1 LATFD
6 TLQLRPELLQAT
18 AQMGFEQLTA
28 IQEQA
33 IPPLLEG
40 RDVSGQAKTGSGK
53 TAAFGL
59 GLLSRITSDLHTQA
73 LVLCPTRELAD
84 QVAAEL
90 RQLASRLD
98 NVQVLCVTGGR
109 AYRNQTASLHGGA
122 QVVVGTPGR
131 IGKHL
136 DKETLDLSKLQ
147 VLVLDEADRMLDMGF
162 VDQVLRIVH
171 DCPTSTGPIGRQTLL
186 FSATFPEGIQDLS
199 RQVQYR
205 PVHLSVSS
213 QVEESLLV
221 QQHVRVPWGQRN
233 DAVLQILAHH
243 TPERALVFCE
253 TRGDCDSLARFLS
266 GRGTVALALH
276 GDLDQR
282 NRDEV
287 MLQFSGGSACV
298 LVATNVAARGLD
310 IPALPMVLIAEMG
323 GEVQAHVH
331 RIGRTARADKQGLAI
346 SVVCGD
352 REPDRLAAIEEFMGT
367 EIPQVPLPTGAGS
380 LAKMRPPN
388 QTLLILAGRHDK
400 LRKGDV
406 LGALV
411 KDGGLPAKAIGRI
424 DLLPRITAVAI
435 QTEYARQA
443 LLYLQQGR
451 VKKMRVR
458 ARLLN

>member
-1 LATFD
+1 MATFD
-6 TLQLRPELLQAT
+6 TQPLRPELLQAT
-18 AQMGFEQLTA
+18 AQMGFVQLTP

-33 IPPLLEG
+33 LPPILAG

-59 GLLSRITSDLHTQA
+59 GLLQGITPALHTQA

-90 RQLASRLD
+90 RRLAARMD

-109 AYRNQTASLHGGA
+109 AYRNQIASLEGGA
-122 QVVVGTPGR
+122 QIVVGTPGR

-136 DKETLDLSKLQ
+136 DKETLDLSQLQ

-162 VDQVLRIVH
+162 VDQVLRIVQ
-171 DCPTSTGPIGRQTLL
+171 DCPSVRQTLL
-186 FSATFPEGIQDLS
+186 FSATFPDGIHGLS
-199 RQVQYR
+199 RQVQR
-205 PVHLSVSS
+205 DPVHLSVSS
-213 QVEESLLV
+213 RVEEAQLV
-221 QQHVRVPWGQRN
+221 QQHVRVPWGRRN

-253 TRGDCDSLARFLS
+253 TKGDCDSLARFLS

-282 NRDEV
+282 DRDEV
-287 MLQFSGGSACV
+287 MLRFSGGSACV
-298 LVATNVAARGLD
+298 VVATNVAARGLD
-310 IPALPMVLIAEMG
+310 IPALPLVVIAELG

-331 RIGRTARADKQGLAI
+331 RIGRTARAEQQGLAI

-352 REPDRLAAIEEFMGT
+352 REPERLAAIEDFTGVR
-367 EIPQVPLPTGAGS
+367 IPEVPVPQGGHS
-380 LAKMRPPN
+380 LAAMRPPN
-388 QTLLILAGRHDK
+388 QTLLILAGRQDK

-411 KDGGLPAKAIGRI
+411 KDGGIPAQAIGQI
-424 DLLPRITAVAI
+424 DLLPRVTAVAI
-435 QTEYARQA
+435 STDHARAA
-443 LLYLQQGR
+443 LRYLQAGR
-451 VKKMRVR
+451 IKKKRVR
-458 ARLLN
+458 ARLL

>member
-1 LATFD
+1 MATFD
-6 TLQLRPELLQAT
+6 TLPLRAELLQAT
-18 AQMGFEQLTA
+18 AQMGFEQLTP

-33 IPPLLEG
+33 LPPLLAG

-59 GLLSRITSDLHTQA
+59 GLLSRITPELHTQA

-90 RQLASRLD
+90 RRLASRLD

-109 AYRNQTASLHGGA
+109 AYRSQNSSLEGGA

-136 DKETLDLSKLQ
+136 DKESLDLSQLK

-162 VDQVLRIVH
+162 VDQVLRIVQ
-171 DCPTSTGPIGRQTLL
+171 DCPPPGPDGRQTLL

-199 RQVQYR
+199 RQVQR
-205 PVHLSVSS
+205 APVHLNVSS
-213 QVEESLLV
+213 HVAERQLV
-221 QQHVRVPWGQRN
+221 QQHVRVPWGRRN

-253 TRGDCDSLARFLS
+253 TKAECDSLARFLS

-282 NRDEV
+282 SRDEV
-287 MLQFSGGSACV
+287 MLRFSGGSACV

-310 IPALPMVLIAEMG
+310 IPELPMVLVAELG

-331 RIGRTARADKQGLAI
+331 RIGRTARAEKKGLAI

-352 REPDRLAAIEEFMGT
+352 REPERLRAIEEFMGT
-367 EIPQVPLPTGAGS
+367 DIPEVPLPQAGGS
-380 LAKMRPPN
+380 LAAMQPPM
-388 QTLLILAGRHDK
+388 QTLLILAGRQDK

-411 KDGGLPAKAIGRI
+411 KEGGIPSDAIGRI

-435 QTEYARQA
+435 SHEYARQA
-443 LLYLQQGR
+443 LSYLQSGR
-451 VKKMRVR
+451 IKKKRVR
-458 ARLLN
+458 ARLLS